1 MDGLEFSAQ
10 FEQWT
15 NEILIWVGFGTLTGL
30 VAKAIMPG
38 RDPGG
43 PLATLG
49 MGICGSIIGCGAFSF
64 FFRDME
70 WVRPISPAGFVLA
83 TIGAFVILA
92 FFRILAGYWL
102 DETNVPL
109 AHRERVPRR
118 RRRRRRR
125 SVPVDVDEYE
135 Y

>member
-1 MDGLEFSAQ
+1 MEGLEFSAQ
-10 FEQWT
+10 FEQWA
-15 NEILIWVGFGTLTGL
+15 NEILIWVGFGTVTGL

-43 PLATLG
+43 PLATLA
-49 MGICGSIIGCGAFSF
+49 MGICGSIIGCESQSL
-64 FFRDME
+64 RKMM
-70 WVRPISPAGFVLA
+70 PITGTPYRLA
-83 TIGAFVILA
+83 YASQRSVILA
-92 FFRILAGYWL
+92 FFRVLAGYWI

-109 AHRERVPRR
+109 AHRERAPRR

-125 SVPVDVDEYE
+125 SIPVDVDEYE